1 MANCCCLVT
10 ETCEG
15 FEPLVPGKHF
25 VMAKTDD
32 LITCCEYYLNHEDE
46 REAIAE
52 AAHNFVHDSFSAGR
66 KLPSI
71 PAATNERLPERQWRD
86 RIDFEPG

>member
-1 MANCCCLVT
+1 MAPSTNRYGESLLLVT

-32 LITCCEYYLNHEDE
+32 LTACCEYYLNHEDE

-52 AAHNFVHDSFSAGR
+52 AAHNFMRDSSRR
-66 KLPSI
+66 KKI
-71 PAATNERLPERQWRD
+71 AAHSCSK
-86 RIDFEPG
+86 